1 MFERLGSAT
10 FRFRFPIL
18 LAWIVGAI
26 FMATMAPS
34 LAGSG
39 ATDQTTFL
47 PENAPSRVAK
57 DALERA
63 FPGSTSSSSATIT
76 MDRPAGL
83 TEEDRTWRDEL
94 GAWVLSD
101 EAPAELRTAATDFET
116 ADSRPELE
124 ELFRAEDGT
133 FELFVINL
141 NVAEAGDAAK
151 VVTEQLREHIAASAP
166 DGLDTH
172 VSGAAAISS
181 DYLEAVQTGTDS
193 TTIITVFLVIFV
205 LLAIYRAPL
214 AALIPLV
221 TIGASY
227 VVSTGIL
234 GYLAQAGW
242 SVSSTLSTFLVV
254 MVFGVGTDYAIF
266 LISRYREEV
275 SHDGDWHE
283 AATTTVKRIG
293 AVITASAGTVI
304 VGMLAMGVGDFKMI
318 ASMGP
323 GIAIAIAVTL
333 AAALTLSPALLSI
346 FGHYLFWPLH
356 TREKHEGEPRG
367 FFAALAAAV
376 SRRPVPW
383 TAALLVILIVPA
395 LYLPQAQSNFD
406 VIADLPKSADSR
418 IGYEQIGE
426 HLGEDKLVQSTGL
439 VDLGDDGDMLAPV
452 QLARLHG
459 LMVAL
464 QEDAGVAT
472 TTSLITPDGDT
483 TVPDGFRPSATLG
496 EIADGFKGDDGA
508 TQETDSASLLDGE
521 VEDGLNQALDYING
535 LAVAFPD
542 VAAGQAMR
550 DARAGLEH
558 ALEIVARVQD
568 QAVLTTQLRTLS
580 SSITDPANAATS
592 SGEDTGDDESTLM
605 SDYLAE
611 LGAAFPA
618 VKELDAWKD
627 GVKAARDLEQDASI
641 SAALALA
648 DAFDALADHFAAT
661 NPDATLTPES
671 LAGTTAAKELK
682 KEAEDTFNALPDEFS
697 ALAAAFTG
705 RPDDF
710 YIPTSLTGE
719 DAEKLQDA
727 IDAFVSEGG
736 TATRFYLT
744 SSSSPYSGGAF
755 QVVKDVRAVMEDHQ
769 KDFGSTAI
777 AHVGGPIA
785 QFTDVNDT
793 LAKDFVKVGVITVLG
808 VLVVLMLLLRA
819 IVAPLYLVGT
829 VILSYAS
836 TIGLSAFIFQ
846 EVMGQP
852 GISPY
857 LPLMVFVLLVALGSD
872 YNIFLMHRV
881 REEAET
887 RSMRDAVR
895 VASGH
900 TGAVITSAGLILA
913 GTFGSM
919 ATAPLTILF
928 QVGIAVAIGVLIDT
942 FLVRSILVPAITSL
956 VGDWAWWPT
965 RMVHHIPGMD
975 PIPVPVPVGGSAP
988 VPVGA
993 GAPVPA
999 GVRGSVPVAAAAGVA
1014 LAASPSPAGGAL
1026 MAGDVAGSEGSH
1038 GIEHAR
1044 RASRRR
1050 LAVGL
1055 ALVVLVPLTVAG
1067 LLTWSLGGA
1076 LDRMGSV
1083 QAAVVNLDEGG
1094 TMTLPDGAE
1103 TTLALGDDLAATLLA
1118 PGDGEGFAWVEADAA
1133 AADAGL
1139 TDGTYAAVLTI
1150 PAEFSRTVAAL
1161 RSDTTGSAPQAS
1173 LGILTDDAS
1182 GYALGTVARA
1192 VSAAIATTTAQG
1204 VTASYVDDVLL
1215 AVTDAQARLS
1225 SASGT
1230 ASELADSS
1238 SDLAGDASGVEV
1250 FAGQLV
1256 NGLQELV
1263 DGTSDTSGMTELV
1276 DGTAALADGVTKV
1289 ADGQKELAKGTKAAA
1304 AGAQKLADGATQVAD
1319 GADTLATQTA
1329 SLPSQVDQL
1338 ATGAEQLAGGAT
1350 QLAGGWHLLTF
1361 GDGTPQNPG
1370 LTGMAAGVN
1379 GLGTTAGDLDAL
1391 ADQAAASAQT
1401 TFDGAVDVA
1410 TRAGN
1415 VAQSAGG
1422 LAQSAGALAGSA
1434 GAAYQGCVA
1443 TYGAGDAVCQSID
1456 GLVAQAGAVASDAGA
1471 LANQA
1476 GNTATQA
1483 GDVAAD
1489 AGKTDGLA
1497 DGVTQYTG
1505 PLAAQLPQLEAGI
1518 EAAAAGAETLST
1530 NTDAFATG
1538 LGTYADGVRTFADA
1552 APALASGISQLSTGT
1567 AGIASGASDLADGLD
1582 TLAAGSAALAAGSS
1596 KAADGAQTLADG
1608 VASNMGGLDQL
1619 TEAGDLALE
1628 AGRLVE
1634 AQAANIAT
1642 SGDTISDDAKA
1653 LADDLDASA
1662 SGVGSYGTE
1671 QRTRLSSL
1679 AADPIAV
1686 EATRIN
1692 GVGGLQDGL
1701 APFLMA
1707 LAAWLGVM
1715 GAFLLLPAVW
1725 ATDERRWIRG
1735 VLLGFGAAA
1744 AVGIAASLLMVAGMV
1759 LFVGLAVASLPQL
1772 VFFAVLATLTF
1783 TALVQ
1788 ALVAL
1793 FGSRGWLVALLLLVL
1808 QAAALGFPVAV
1819 TPGPI
1824 AALHPLL
1831 PMSYAVD
1838 AFRGAI
1844 TGAGSAP
1851 VIDAFALTA
1860 FLVVGLLVTLAGVAS
1875 QAARRT
1881 RTEDAGSGAGRP
1893 EGSAA

>member
-10 FRFRFPIL
+10 FRYRFLIL
-18 LAWIVGAI
+18 LAWIAAGV

-39 ATDQTTFL
+39 STDQTTFL
-47 PENAPSRVAK
+47 PANAPSRVAK

-83 TEEDRTWRDEL
+83 TDEDRAWRDDFAAWAL
-94 GAWVLSD
+94 GD
-101 EAPAELRTAATDFET
+101 DAPAELQAAATEAET

-124 ELFRAEDGT
+124 ELFRAPDGT

-151 VVTEQLREHIAASAP
+151 TVTEQLREHVAATVP

-172 VSGAAAISS
+172 VTGAAAISS
-181 DYLEAVQTGTDS
+181 DYLEAVQAGTDS
-193 TTIITVFLVIFV
+193 TTIVTVILVVLV

-221 TIGASY
+221 TIGAAY

-234 GYLAQAGW
+234 GFLAQAGW
-242 SVSSTLSTFLVV
+242 SVSSTLATFLVV

-275 SHDGDWHE
+275 SHDGDWHD
-283 AATTTVKRIG
+283 AAKITVKRIG

-333 AAALTLSPALLSI
+333 VAALTLSPALLSI

-356 TREKHEGEPRG
+356 TKEKHEGEPRG
-367 FFAALAAAV
+367 FFAGLAAAV
-376 SRRPVPW
+376 SRRPVAW
-383 TAALLVILIVPA
+383 TTALLVILIIPA
-395 LYLPQAQSNFD
+395 LYLPQAESNFD
-406 VIADLPKSADSR
+406 VMADLPKTADSR

-439 VDLGDDGDMLAPV
+439 VDLGGDDDLLAPA
-452 QLARLHG
+452 QLARLHA

-472 TTSLITPDGDT
+472 TTSLVTPDGDT
-483 TVPDGFRPSATLG
+483 TVPDGFRPSATLS
-496 EIADGFKGDDGA
+496 EIADGFEGDDGG
-508 TQETDSASLLDGE
+508 TQETYSASLLDGE
-521 VEDGLNQALDYING
+521 VEDGLNQALDYVNS

-550 DARAGLEH
+550 DAKGGLEH
-558 ALEIVARVQD
+558 ALDIVDRVQEN
-568 QAVLTTQLRTLS
+568 AVLTTQLRTLAT
-580 SSITDPANAATS
+580 SITDPASAASS
-592 SGEDTGDDESTLM
+592 SGDDAADDDSTLM

-611 LGAAFPA
+611 LGAAYPV
-618 VKELDAWKD
+618 VKTLDAWKD
-627 GVKAARDLEQDASI
+627 GVKAARELEEDASI
-641 SAALALA
+641 GAALTLA
-648 DAFDALADHFAAT
+648 DSFDALADHFEAT
-661 NPDATLTPES
+661 DPDATLTPES

-682 KEAEDTFNALPDEFS
+682 REAEEAFGALPDQFA
-697 ALAAAFTG
+697 ALSDAFTG

-710 YIPTSLTGE
+710 FIPTSLTGE
-719 DAEKLQDA
+719 DAEKLRDA
-727 IDAFVSEGG
+727 IDAFVSEDG

-744 SSSSPYSGGAF
+744 SSNSPYSGGAF
-755 QVVKDVRAVMEDHQ
+755 QTVKDIRVVMEAQ
-769 KDFGSTAI
+769 APGFGAAAS

-793 LAKDFVKVGVITVLG
+793 LAKDFQKVGVITVLG

-819 IVAPLYLVGT
+819 VVAPLYLVAT
-829 VILSYAS
+829 VILSYAT

-887 RSMRDAVR
+887 RGMRDAVR
-895 VASGH
+895 IASGH

-956 VGDWAWWPT
+956 VGDWAWWPSK
-965 RMVHHIPGMD
+965 MVHHIPGEA
-975 PIPVPVPVGGSAP
+975 PVPVPVP
-988 VPVGA
+988 LGA
-993 GAPVPA
+993 GAPVP
-999 GVRGSVPVAAAAGVA
+999 VAAAAEAPVPAAAAGAAGAAGVGVGA
-1014 LAASPSPAGGAL
+1014 AVAASWSPTGEAL
-1026 MAGDVAGSEGSH
+1026 VTGDALVSNDAAQGTEL
-1038 GIEHAR
+1038 AR
-1044 RASRRR
+1044 RTSRRR

-1055 ALVVLVPLTVAG
+1055 ALVVLLPLAVAG

-1076 LDRMGSV
+1076 FERIGSV

-1094 TMTLPDGAE
+1094 TMTLPDGTE
-1103 TTLALGDDLAATLLA
+1103 TTLALGDDLTVTLLA
-1118 PGDGEGFAWVEADAA
+1118 PGTGEGFTWVAADEAA
-1133 AADAGL
+1133 AAAGL
-1139 TDGTYAAVLTI
+1139 EDGRYAAVLTI
-1150 PAEFSRTVAAL
+1150 PAEFSRSVAAI
-1161 RSDTTGSAPQAS
+1161 RSDTTGSTPQAS
-1173 LGILTDDAS
+1173 LGIVTDDAS

-1192 VSAAIATTTAQG
+1192 VSAAIATSTAQG

-1225 SASGT
+1225 GAAGSA
-1230 ASELADSS
+1230 ADIADTSS
-1238 SDLAGDASGVEV
+1238 AMAGDASGVEV

-1256 NGLQELV
+1256 DGLQQLV
-1263 DGTSDTSGMTELV
+1263 DGTSDTSGIDELV
-1276 DGTAALADGVTKV
+1276 DGTAALADGMTKV
-1289 ADGQKELAKGTKAAA
+1289 ADGQQELAKGTRAAA
-1304 AGAQKLADGATQVAD
+1304 SGAGKLADGAGQVAS
-1319 GADTLATQTA
+1319 GAGTLADETA
-1329 SLPSQVDQL
+1329 SLPAQVDAL
-1338 ATGAEQLAGGAT
+1338 ADGAEQLAGGAT
-1350 QLAGGWHLLTF
+1350 QLAGGIGAF
-1361 GDGTPQNPG
+1361 INGDPSTTPPWPG
-1370 LTGMAAGVN
+1370 LTTAA
-1379 GLGTTAGDLDAL
+1379 T
-1391 ADQAAASAQT
+1391 
-1401 TFDGAVDVA
+1401 
-1410 TRAGN
+1410 
-1415 VAQSAGG
+1415 
-1422 LAQSAGALAGSA
+1422 
-1434 GAAYQGCVA
+1434 
-1443 TYGAGDAVCQSID
+1443 
-1456 GLVAQAGAVASDAGA
+1456 
-1471 LANQA
+1471 
-1476 GNTATQA
+1476 
-1483 GDVAAD
+1483 
-1489 AGKTDGLA
+1489 LA
-1497 DGVTQYTG
+1497 DGVTSGATQAAS
-1505 PLAAQLPQLEAGI
+1505 LAGDTAD
-1518 EAAAAGAETLST
+1518 AAAGTAQAASSAAGDAQALAADVAALSAQCEAAYGAADPVCQGIAGLLG
-1530 NTDAFATG
+1530 DAASLATATG
-1538 LGTYADGVRTFADA
+1538 TVAGMADGTSQLAQGTKAATGEVKTYATNLDAIVAGAVEYAKGLRTGANDLADGLDQYAAGVRTFADS
-1552 APALASGISQLSTGT
+1552 APQLANGISQLSTGT
-1567 AGIASGASDLADGLD
+1567 AGIASGASDLAAGLD
-1582 TLAAGSAALAAGSS
+1582 TLAAGSAALARGAG

-1608 VASNMGGLDQL
+1608 VASNMGDLDQL

-1634 AQAANIAT
+1634 AQAANLAD
-1642 SGDTISDDAKA
+1642 SGSTISDDAQA
-1653 LADDLDASA
+1653 LADELDASA
-1662 SGVGSYGTE
+1662 SDVGSFGSE
-1671 QRTRLSSL
+1671 QRTRLSTL

-1686 EATRIN
+1686 EATSIN

-1715 GAFLLLPAVW
+1715 GTFLLLPAVW
-1725 ATDERRWIRG
+1725 PGDERRWIRG

-1744 AVGIAASLLMVAGMV
+1744 VVGLAASLVMVAGMV
-1759 LFVGLAVASLPQL
+1759 LFLGLAVASLPQL
-1772 VFFAVLATLTF
+1772 IGFTVLATLAF
-1783 TALVQ
+1783 AAVVQ

-1808 QAAALGFPVAV
+1808 QAAAVGFPVAV
-1819 TPGPI
+1819 LPGPI

-1838 AFRGAI
+1838 ALRGAI
-1844 TGAGSAP
+1844 TGAGSRP
-1851 VIDAFALTA
+1851 LSNAFALTA
-1860 FLVVGLLVTLAGVAS
+1860 FLLVGLLMTLAGVAG
-1875 QAARRT
+1875 QALKRGRQDEEAP
-1881 RTEDAGSGAGRP
+1881 AGA
-1893 EGSAA
+1893 

>member
-10 FRFRFPIL
+10 FRFRFLIL
-18 LAWIVGAI
+18 LAWIAVAV

-83 TEEDRTWRDEL
+83 TEEDRTWRDDL

-101 EAPAELRTAATDFET
+101 EAPEELRTAASDFET

-141 NVAEAGDAAK
+141 DVAEAGDAAK

-242 SVSSTLSTFLVV
+242 SVSSTLATFLVV

-333 AAALTLSPALLSI
+333 VAALTLSPALLSI

-395 LYLPQAQSNFD
+395 LYLPQAESNFD

-558 ALEIVARVQD
+558 ALDIVARVQD

-580 SSITDPANAATS
+580 TSITDPANAATS
-592 SGEDTGDDESTLM
+592 SGEDTGDDDSTLM

-641 SAALALA
+641 GAALALA

-727 IDAFVSEGG
+727 IDAFVSEGR

-975 PIPVPVPVGGSAP
+975 PIPVPVPVGGSVP

-993 GAPVPA
+993 GAPVPV
-999 GVRGSVPVAAAAGVA
+999 GVSASVPVAAAAGVA
-1014 LAASPSPAGGAL
+1014 LAASPSSAGGVL
-1026 MAGDVAGSEGSH
+1026 VAGDVAGTERAH
-1038 GIEHAR
+1038 GTEHAR

-1055 ALVVLVPLTVAG
+1055 ALVILVPLTVAG

-1094 TMTLPDGAE
+1094 TMTLPGGTE
-1103 TTLALGDDLAATLLA
+1103 TMLALGDDLTATLLA
-1118 PGDGEGFAWVEADAA
+1118 PGDGEGFAWVEADATA
-1133 AADAGL
+1133 AEAGL

-1225 SASGT
+1225 RASGT

-1238 SDLAGDASGVEV
+1238 SNLAGDASGVEV

-1263 DGTSDTSGMTELV
+1263 DGTSDTSGITELV

-1289 ADGQKELAKGTKAAA
+1289 AGGQKELAKGTKAAA
-1304 AGAQKLADGATQVAD
+1304 TGAQKLADGATKVAD
-1319 GADTLATQTA
+1319 GADQLATQTS
-1329 SLPSQVDQL
+1329 SLPAQVDQM
-1338 ATGAEQLAGGAT
+1338 ATGAEQLARGAHGLADGIDAYINGDPATTPPWPGLTTAATLAGGVKSGAT
-1350 QLAGGWHLLTF
+1350 QAASLAG
-1361 GDGTPQNPG
+1361 D
-1370 LTGMAAGVN
+1370 
-1379 GLGTTAGDLDAL
+1379 TASSAS
-1391 ADQAAASAQT
+1391 ATSQAAS
-1401 TFDGAVDVA
+1401 D
-1410 TRAGN
+1410 
-1415 VAQSAGG
+1415 AGG
-1422 LAQSAGALAGSA
+1422 DAQALAGDIAAVSA
-1434 GAAYQGCVA
+1434 QCEA
-1443 TYGAGDAVCQSID
+1443 TYGAADPVCQGIAGLQGDATSLSTSTGTVAAMTD
-1456 GLVAQAGAVASDAGA
+1456 GTAQLAQGTKTATGEVKTYAANLDAMVAGAVEYAKGLRAGA
-1471 LANQA
+1471 NDLAS
-1476 GNTATQA
+1476 GM
-1483 GDVAAD
+1483 D
-1489 AGKTDGLA
+1489 
-1497 DGVTQYTG
+1497 QY
-1505 PLAAQLPQLEAGI
+1505 
-1518 EAAAAGAETLST
+1518 AAGVSE
-1530 NTDAFATG
+1530 FAKN
-1538 LGTYADGVRTFADA
+1538 

-1567 AGIASGASDLADGLD
+1567 SGVATGASELADGLD
-1582 TLAAGSAALAAGSS
+1582 KLAAGSKALASGAG

-1634 AQAANIAT
+1634 AQAAGIAE
-1642 SGDTISDDAKA
+1642 SGNTISDDAAA

-1671 QRTRLSSL
+1671 QRTKLSAL

-1686 EATRIN
+1686 AATRIN

-1725 ATDERRWIRG
+1725 ATGERRWIRG
-1735 VLLGFGAAA
+1735 VLLGFGASA

-1759 LFVGLAVASLPQL
+1759 LFLGLAVASLPQL

-1783 TALVQ
+1783 TAVVQ

-1851 VIDAFALTA
+1851 MIDAFALTA

-1875 QAARRT
+1875 RAARRT
-1881 RTEDAGSGAGRP
+1881 RTDDAADYA
-1893 EGSAA
+1893 EVSAA

>member
-10 FRFRFPIL
+10 FRFRFLIL
-18 LAWIVGAI
+18 LAWIAAGV
-26 FMATMAPS
+26 FMATQAPS

-39 ATDQTTFL
+39 STDQTTFL
-47 PENAPSRVAK
+47 PANAPSVQAK
-57 DALERA
+57 NALERA

-76 MDRPAGL
+76 MDRPTGL
-83 TEEDRTWRDEL
+83 TDADRAWRDEL
-94 GAWVLSD
+94 TAWAVSD
-101 EAPAELRTAATDFET
+101 QAPEELRAAATEAET
-116 ADSRPELE
+116 ADSRPELA

-141 NVAEAGDAAK
+141 NVAEAGDAAR
-151 VVTEQLREHIAASAP
+151 VVTEQLREHIAATAP
-166 DGLDTH
+166 AGLETH
-172 VSGAAAISS
+172 VTGAAAISS
-181 DYLEAVQTGTDS
+181 DYLEAVQVGTDS
-193 TTIITVFLVIFV
+193 TTTITIFLVIVV

-221 TIGASY
+221 TIGAAY
-227 VVSTGIL
+227 VISTGIL
-234 GYLAQAGW
+234 GFLAQAGW
-242 SVSSTLSTFLVV
+242 SVSSTLATFLVV

-275 SHDGDWHE
+275 SHETDWHD
-283 AATTTVKRIG
+283 AAKVTVKRIG

-304 VGMLAMGVGDFKMI
+304 VGMLAMGAGDFKMI

-333 AAALTLSPALLSI
+333 VAALTLSPALLSI

-356 TREKHEGEPRG
+356 TKEKHEGEPRG

-376 SRRPVPW
+376 SRRPAVW
-383 TAALLVILIVPA
+383 TAALLVVLIVPA
-395 LYLPQAQSNFD
+395 LYLPQAESNFD
-406 VIADLPKSADSR
+406 VMADLPAEADSR

-439 VDLGDDGDMLAPV
+439 VDLGGEGDILAPA
-452 QLARLHG
+452 QLARLHA

-464 QEDAGVAT
+464 HEDAGIAT
-472 TTSLITPDGDT
+472 TTSIVTPDGDT

-496 EIADGFKGDDGA
+496 EIADGFAGDDG
-508 TQETDSASLLDGE
+508 TSQETDSASLLDGE

-535 LAVAFPD
+535 LGVAFPD

-550 DARAGLEH
+550 DAQAGLEH
-558 ALEIVARVQD
+558 ALDIVDRVQK

-580 SSITDPANAATS
+580 ASITDPSNAAAS
-592 SGEDTGDDESTLM
+592 SGEDTGDDSTLM

-611 LGAAFPA
+611 LGAAYPE
-618 VKELDAWKD
+618 VKALDAWKD

-661 NPDATLTPES
+661 APDATLTPES

-697 ALAAAFTG
+697 ALAAVFAD

-710 YIPTSLTGE
+710 YIPTSLTGD

-727 IDAFVSEGG
+727 IDAFVSADG

-744 SSSSPYSGGAF
+744 SSNSPYSGGAF
-755 QVVKDVRAVMEDHQ
+755 QVVKDTRVVMEDHAPG
-769 KDFGSTAI
+769 FGAAAT

-793 LAKDFVKVGVITVLG
+793 LAKDFQKVGVITVIGIL
-808 VLVVLMLLLRA
+808 LVLMLLLRA
-819 IVAPLYLVGT
+819 IVAPLYLVAT
-829 VILSYAS
+829 VVISYAS

-846 EVMGQP
+846 EIMGQP

-887 RSMRDAVR
+887 RNMRDAVR

-942 FLVRSILVPAITSL
+942 FLVRSILVPAITTL
-956 VGDWAWWPT
+956 VGDWAWWPSK
-965 RMVHHIPGMD
+965 MVHHIA
-975 PIPVPVPVGGSAP
+975 VPVPVGEGAGEAP
-988 VPVGA
+988 VPVPA
-993 GAPVPA
+993 PAPVPA
-999 GVRGSVPVAAAAGVA
+999 GGGAPVPVAAATGAAAIVGSDLGVVA
-1014 LAASPSPAGGAL
+1014 EPGA
-1026 MAGDVAGSEGSH
+1026 
-1038 GIEHAR
+1038 R
-1044 RASRRR
+1044 TSRRR

-1055 ALVVLVPLTVAG
+1055 ALVILVPLAVAG

-1076 LDRMGSV
+1076 MDRIGSV

-1094 TMTLPDGAE
+1094 TITLPDGTE
-1103 TTLALGDDLAATLLA
+1103 TTLALGGDLTTTLLA
-1118 PGDGEGFAWVEADAA
+1118 PGAGEGFTWVATDAA
-1133 AADAGL
+1133 AAESGL

-1150 PAEFSRTVAAL
+1150 PAEFSRTVAAI

-1173 LGILTDDAS
+1173 LGIVTDDAS

-1192 VSAAIATTTAQG
+1192 VSAAIATSTAQG

-1230 ASELADSS
+1230 AAELADDSS
-1238 SDLAGDASGVEV
+1238 SLAGDASGVEV

-1256 NGLQELV
+1256 DGLQQLV
-1263 DGTSDTSGMTELV
+1263 DGTTDTSGITELV

-1289 ADGQKELAKGTKAAA
+1289 ADGQQALAKGTKAAA

-1319 GADTLATQTA
+1319 GAGTLATETA
-1329 SLPSQVDQL
+1329 TLPAQVDQL
-1338 ATGAEQLAGGAT
+1338 ADGAEQLASGAT

-1361 GDGTPQNPG
+1361 GDGTPGNPG
-1370 LTGMAAGVN
+1370 LVGLAAGVN
-1379 GLGTTAGDLDAL
+1379 GLGKTAGDLDDL
-1391 ADQAAASAQT
+1391 AKQAAASAQT
-1401 TFDGAVDVA
+1401 TFDGSVDVA
-1410 TRAGN
+1410 TKAGN
-1415 VAQSAGG
+1415 VAQAAGG

-1456 GLVAQAGAVASDAGA
+1456 GLVTTSGA
-1471 LANQA
+1471 
-1476 GNTATQA
+1476 
-1483 GDVAAD
+1483 VAAD
-1489 AGKTDGLA
+1489 AGTLANQAANTATKAGAVANDAGMTDGLA

-1518 EAAAAGAETLST
+1518 EAVAAGAETLST
-1530 NTDAFATG
+1530 NTDAFSTG
-1538 LGTYADGVRTFADA
+1538 LDTYADGVRLFADS
-1552 APALASGISQLSTGT
+1552 APKLADGISQLSTGT
-1567 AGIASGASDLADGLD
+1567 SGIASGASDLADGLD
-1582 TLAAGSAALAAGSS
+1582 KLATGSAALAAGSS

-1634 AQAANIAT
+1634 AQAANIADGGST
-1642 SGDTISDDAKA
+1642 VSDDAQA

-1662 SGVGSYGTE
+1662 SGTGSYGTE
-1671 QRTRLSSL
+1671 QRTKLSSL
-1679 AADPIAV
+1679 AADPIAI

-1715 GAFLLLPAVW
+1715 GTFLLLPAVW
-1725 ATDERRWIRG
+1725 ATDERRWVRG

-1744 AVGIAASLLMVAGMV
+1744 AVGLAASLLMVAGMV

-1808 QAAALGFPVAV
+1808 QAAAVGFPAAV
-1819 TPGPI
+1819 IPGPI
-1824 AALHPLL
+1824 AAIRPLL
-1831 PMSYAVD
+1831 PMTYAVD
-1838 AFRGAI
+1838 ALRGAI
-1844 TGAGSAP
+1844 TGAGSVPA
-1851 VIDAFALTA
+1851 IDTFALVA

-1875 QAARRT
+1875 QAARRA
-1881 RTEDAGSGAGRP
+1881 RVEGEAGGA